1 MACAVAIVMGGA
13 IDAVAQELGAK
24 VVFAGNSICEI
35 WPKSDPD
42 LFAPGMV
49 INTGVGGETSRQIL
63 SRFDKDVISKDPDVV
78 VIISPLTN
86 DIAQN
91 EGPVTQQQMVDNVE
105 EMIKMSQEAG
115 AVTLLA
121 NNLPCAYFFWKP
133 EMHPEKEFVEV
144 NSKLREL
151 ADAKMCEYIDL
162 HTLLRDDNDAFDPLY
177 TYDGCHPNANGF
189 AVMKQAIMPR
199 VEAAITTLS
208 VKTPAVDVPCEE
220 VRYYNLDGTP
230 TTNPMHGLYIKIA
243 GGKAS
248 KVYL

>member
-1 MACAVAIVMGGA
+1 MCVAAMVTGGA
-13 IDAVAQELGAK
+13 ADVVAQGLGAK
-24 VVFAGNSICEI
+24 VVFAGNSICAI

-63 SRFDKDVISKDPDVV
+63 ARFDKDVIRKGPDIV

-105 EMIKMSQEAG
+105 EMIRMSQAAG

-133 EMHPEKEFVEV
+133 DMHPEKEFVEV

-151 ADAKMCEYIDL
+151 AAANNCEYIDL
-162 HTLLRDDNDAFDPLY
+162 HTLLRDDNDAFNPLY
-177 TYDGCHPNANGF
+177 TYDGCHPNADGF
-189 AVMKQAIMPR
+189 AEMRQAIMPR

-208 VKTPAVDVPCEE
+208 VQITENDIKVGDAG
-220 VRYYNLDGTP
+220 YYRLDGTP
-230 TTNPMHGLYIKIA
+230 VGNPGHGLYIKVD

>member
-1 MACAVAIVMGGA
+1 MACAVAIGMCGN
-13 IDAVAQELGAK
+13 IDAAAQGLGVK
-24 VVFAGNSICEI
+24 VVFAGNSICAI
-35 WPKSDPD
+35 WPNSDPD

-49 INTGVGGETSRQIL
+49 VNTGVGGETSRQIL
-63 SRFDKDVISKDPDVV
+63 SRFDNDVISKDPDVV

-91 EGPVTQQQMVDNVE
+91 EGPVTQQQMVNNVA
-105 EMIKMSQEAG
+105 EMITMSQAAG

-121 NNLPCAYFFWKP
+121 NNLPCAYFFWRP

-144 NSKLREL
+144 NDKLREL
-151 ADAKMCEYIDL
+151 ADAKGCEYIDL

-208 VKTPAVDVPCEE
+208 VKTPTVDASCKT
-220 VRYYNLDGTP
+220 VRYYHLDGTP
-230 TTNPMHGLYIKIA
+230 ATKPSHGLYIKID
-243 GGKAS
+243 GSKAS
-248 KVYL
+248 NVYF

>member
-1 MACAVAIVMGGA
+1 MGGT
-13 IDAVAQELGAK
+13 IDAVAHELGAK
-24 VVFAGNSICEI
+24 VVFAGNSICAI

-49 INTGVGGETSRQIL
+49 VNTGVGGETSRQIL
-63 SRFDKDVISKDPDVV
+63 SRFYKDVISKEPDVV

-105 EMIKMSQEAG
+105 EMIRMSQEAG
-115 AVTLLA
+115 AVTMLA

-133 EMHPEKEFVEV
+133 DMHPEKEFVEV

-151 ADAKMCEYIDL
+151 ADAKRCEYIDL
-162 HTLLRDDNDAFDPLY
+162 HTLLRDDNDAFNPLY

-199 VEAAITTLS
+199 VKSAITTLS
-208 VKTPAVDVPCEE
+208 VETPAVDASYEA

-230 TTNPMHGLYIKIA
+230 ATNLSHGLYIKVD
-243 GGKAS
+243 GSKAS